1 MHQPTYY
8 QNGSFPTEISDNT
21 IISNHFNDI
30 YFSKKNG
37 LKEKKIVFLE
47 PNKIKERLN
56 NSDHFVIGELGFG
69 CGLNFLATWDLFN
82 KFSKTNSVLDYI
94 SIEAY
99 PLQIEV
105 LKKVHSLFPEINL
118 LSKKLLSALPPLWP
132 GLHKIH
138 FNSGKISLT
147 IIYGDVFEKLKS
159 LNFLSD
165 AWYFDGFN
173 PKKNPEMW
181 SEDVFKEVKR
191 LTIPGGSFSTFTSS
205 TVVQNNLKKAGFQ
218 INLIPGYLNKRE
230 MITGSNP
237 GINIKNNLSRKIIVI
252 GGGVA
257 GASVARALKR
267 RNSEVTLVEKHSLLS
282 KGASGN
288 LAAIQSPRIGTVD
301 TIMSRLSIA
310 CYRYSRYIANEFKAS
325 LGDKSIV
332 LGVIKREIERQ
343 EKILSRGWPSDLV
356 RRLNVNDIEYLNLP
370 NNKIT
375 GVVHDYGGT
384 IIPQKFVKN
393 LIGDDI
399 EFYLNKNV
407 IEISKSANGW
417 TLFLDN
423 DRKLNSEIIVLCNG
437 EGLKTLNPTK
447 HLNLQYTQGQVT
459 YLDKKNINIL
469 PKSNISFGGYITPM
483 IDNKITIGSTFEK
496 YELPRSN
503 LSEDSHVENLTKPP
517 KIIRDKLFKN
527 ISKKNYYE
535 LDGKVSMRVSAYDRL
550 PLAGKIENNLFI
562 LSGLGSKGMVWGPLM
577 GEALACMILNH
588 PIGLEENM
596 LRACDPNRIER
607 FF

>member
-8 QNGSFPTEISDNT
+8 QNGSFPTEISENT

-132 GLHKIH
+132 GLHKLH

-237 GINIKNNLSRKIIVI
+237 GINIKNSLSRKIIVI

-310 CYRYSRYIANEFKAS
+310 CYRYSRY
-325 LGDKSIV
+325 
-332 LGVIKREIERQ
+332 
-343 EKILSRGWPSDLV
+343 
-356 RRLNVNDIEYLNLP
+356 
-370 NNKIT
+370 
-375 GVVHDYGGT
+375 
-384 IIPQKFVKN
+384 
-393 LIGDDI
+393 
-399 EFYLNKNV
+399 
-407 IEISKSANGW
+407 
-417 TLFLDN
+417 
-423 DRKLNSEIIVLCNG
+423 
-437 EGLKTLNPTK
+437 
-447 HLNLQYTQGQVT
+447 
-459 YLDKKNINIL
+459 
-469 PKSNISFGGYITPM
+469 
-483 IDNKITIGSTFEK
+483 
-496 YELPRSN
+496 
-503 LSEDSHVENLTKPP
+503 
-517 KIIRDKLFKN
+517 
-527 ISKKNYYE
+527 
-535 LDGKVSMRVSAYDRL
+535 
-550 PLAGKIENNLFI
+550 
-562 LSGLGSKGMVWGPLM
+562 
-577 GEALACMILNH
+577 
-588 PIGLEENM
+588 
-596 LRACDPNRIER
+596 
-607 FF
+607 